1 MFIHLSATRWTIT
14 KSNFFPGWIHRTWYS
29 LNQLKKK
36 ETILSLV
43 LIQSVT
49 DEISAYHCQ
58 SKQFFDTPKSTLTL
72 LFMCCTLDYDKLYS
86 VSLKDQHIERY
97 FLYCEKSLES
107 DPYLIFVFF
116 PLFSSFANES
126 SMETDRLRICKSWN
140 GFPLKSEGFH
150 PLVNPKT
157 KYIHISLFMIN
168 IDRPRIVYVLS

>member
-72 LFMCCTLDYDKLYS
+72 LFMCCTLDYDKLLLCKFKGSAYRK
-86 VSLKDQHIERY
+86 VFFVLWEKLGIRSLFDI
-97 FLYCEKSLES
+97 C
-107 DPYLIFVFF
+107 FF

-126 SMETDRLRICKSWN
+126 SMETHRLRICKSWN

-150 PLVNPKT
+150 PLVNPKNI
-157 KYIHISLFMIN
+157 YIHISLFMIN
-168 IDRPRIVYVLS
+168 IDWPRIVYVLS

>member
-58 SKQFFDTPKSTLTL
+58 LKQFFDTPKSTLTL

-107 DPYLIFVFF
+107 DPYLIFVFSHYF
-116 PLFSSFANES
+116 R
-126 SMETDRLRICKSWN
+126 RLQMKAAWKHIDYEFVSHEMDSRWRVKVFTHLLIQKKNIYILVYSW
-140 GFPLKSEGFH
+140 LI
-150 PLVNPKT
+150 L
-157 KYIHISLFMIN
+157 
-168 IDRPRIVYVLS
+168 IDLE